1 MNNMCFATNRFTNI
15 QFWFGKQKRYKS
27 LFIEILTMLQRRNGR
42 HAFGDYPDLQNNR
55 VSARSQNIII
65 RDRAVI
71 LLF

>member
-1 MNNMCFATNRFTNI
+1 
-15 QFWFGKQKRYKS
+15 
-27 LFIEILTMLQRRNGR
+27 MLQRRNGR